1 MNFEELS
8 TTTLNAWLAVVGAFC
23 GWFFGGLD
31 GLLNLLLIF
40 VTVDFL
46 TGSLYAI
53 SQKQLSSQSGFY
65 GITRKVLIFVLV
77 GCANLLDVY
86 LLQHG
91 SSLRNATICFY
102 LSSEGISLLEN
113 IGKLGLPLPQK
124 LKAVLLQL
132 REPEQK

>member
-1 MNFEELS
+1 MKFEQLS
-8 TTTLNAWLAVVGAFC
+8 NTTLNAWLAIAGAFC
-23 GWFFGGLD
+23 GWFFGGMD
-31 GLLNLLLIF
+31 GLLNILLLF
-40 VTVDFL
+40 VTIDFL

-53 SQKQLSSQSGFY
+53 SQKQLSSQIGFY

-91 SSLRNATICFY
+91 SSLRDATICFY
-102 LSSEGISLLEN
+102 LSNEGVSLLEN
-113 IGKLGLPLPQK
+113 ISKLGLPLPPK
-124 LKAVLLQL
+124 LKTVLLQL